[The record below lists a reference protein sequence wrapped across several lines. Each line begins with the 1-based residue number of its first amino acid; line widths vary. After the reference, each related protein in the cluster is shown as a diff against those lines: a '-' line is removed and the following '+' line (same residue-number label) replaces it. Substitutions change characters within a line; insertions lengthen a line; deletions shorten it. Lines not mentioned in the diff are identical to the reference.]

1 MMMDLQTSLIILGG
15 VFVAG
20 VISYNKWQ
28 EHKARKTVERAFS
41 SSHDDVLMSPDEDA
55 PLVEPTL
62 APAVWRH
69 SGAFTP
75 FE

>member
-15 VFVAG
+15 VFVVG

-41 SSHDDVLMSPDEDA
+41 SSHDDVLMSPDEPSAIEPVFAA
-55 PLVEPTL
+55 PQGER
-62 APAVWRH
+62 AAAG
-69 SGAFTP
+69 SSA
-75 FE
+75 